1 MPPRPNR
8 APASEARGVA
18 VSGKACCSCGDSKP
32 HSEFLPSKFTPNGVT
47 DSCRKCMFGRAK
59 RDREE
64 REARK
69 LERQTKKAAR
79 EKATRSSTAT
89 KTCKAC
95 GTTKALDGLCS
106 PRPFA

>member
-1 MPPRPNR
+1 MPPRADR

-18 VSGKACCSCGDSKP
+18 VSEKACCSCGDSKP
-32 HSEFLPSKFTPNGVT
+32 HSEFLPSKFTPDGVT
-47 DSCRKCMFGRAK
+47 DSCRKCTFARAK

-79 EKATRSSTAT
+79 EKATRVVDCEEDLQGLWHR
-89 KTCKAC
+89 K
-95 GTTKALDGLCS
+95 GPRRLCS
-106 PRPFA
+106 ARPFT